1 LAEFSAD
8 FLSPGL
14 RKGDRAFLIA
24 REKITMES
32 QNILVINGNEYAFSP
47 GETILQVARRNGI
60 DIPTLCWMKGAS
72 PTGACRMCVVEVEGA
87 RALVASCATP
97 AAPKMVVRTETPQVM
112 RARRL
117 NLELLLSSGHHN
129 CLVQDLDMD
138 SWTDFQLKAMA
149 ATEHKDLCPV
159 YGDCRLQELAIKYQI
174 RGCRFEPTEPRH
186 KIENVNPFIVR
197 DLSRCI
203 LCGRCVQAC
212 NEVQVNNAISFGYR
226 GTRSKIVAK
235 GDRALKDSDCVFCG
249 ECVQACPVGALVL
262 TQDMETDDRSK
273 GDTKLVRTTC
283 SYCGVGCQM
292 YLHVRKGRIVR
303 VTGVEEVGPNYG
315 SLCVK
320 GRFGYHFVD
329 DPERLKVP
337 LIRENGAFREA
348 TWDEAYQ
355 WVAEKFGR
363 IKKESG
369 ADALGVLASARITNE
384 ENYVAQKF
392 ARAVIG
398 TNNVDHCARL

>member
-1 LAEFSAD
+1 
-8 FLSPGL
+8 
-14 RKGDRAFLIA
+14 
-24 REKITMES
+24 
-32 QNILVINGNEYAFSP
+32 
-47 GETILQVARRNGI
+47 
-60 DIPTLCWMKGAS
+60 
-72 PTGACRMCVVEVEGA
+72 
-87 RALVASCATP
+87 
-97 AAPKMVVRTETPQVM
+97 
-112 RARRL
+112 
-117 NLELLLSSGHHN
+117 
-129 CLVQDLDMD
+129 
-138 SWTDFQLKAMA
+138 
-149 ATEHKDLCPV
+149 
-159 YGDCRLQELAIKYQI
+159 
-174 RGCRFEPTEPRH
+174 
-186 KIENVNPFIVR
+186 
-197 DLSRCI
+197 
-203 LCGRCVQAC
+203 
-212 NEVQVNNAISFGYR
+212 
-226 GTRSKIVAK
+226 
-235 GDRALKDSDCVFCG
+235 
-249 ECVQACPVGALVL
+249 
-262 TQDMETDDRSK
+262 
-273 GDTKLVRTTC
+273 
-283 SYCGVGCQM
+283 M